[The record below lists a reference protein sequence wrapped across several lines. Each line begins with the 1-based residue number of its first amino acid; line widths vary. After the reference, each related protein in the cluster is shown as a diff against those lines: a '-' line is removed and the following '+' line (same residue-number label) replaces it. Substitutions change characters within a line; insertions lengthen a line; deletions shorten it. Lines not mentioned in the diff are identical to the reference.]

1 MAAAGSILQIKY
13 SRRLSASDENQH
25 SSARDEDVARFVD
38 AVLFNFL
45 IAGPDAHAKN
55 YSLLIAGAGQ
65 VRLAPLYDIASILPY
80 DDYDLHKVKLSMKIG
95 GEYGVIDIRRRH
107 IERLAKDVKLPADAV
122 MERLKTLAE
131 QLPDALNDEARLATA
146 DGLTSPIIDRLVNKM
161 AKRAAACLN
170 LMAEPTA

>member
-1 MAAAGSILQIKY
+1 M
-13 SRRLSASDENQH
+13 
-25 SSARDEDVARFVD
+25 
-38 AVLFNFL
+38 
-45 IAGPDAHAKN
+45 
-55 YSLLIAGAGQ
+55 
-65 VRLAPLYDIASILPY
+65 
-80 DDYDLHKVKLSMKIG
+80 
-95 GEYGVIDIRRRH
+95 
-107 IERLAKDVKLPADAV
+107 KLPADAV